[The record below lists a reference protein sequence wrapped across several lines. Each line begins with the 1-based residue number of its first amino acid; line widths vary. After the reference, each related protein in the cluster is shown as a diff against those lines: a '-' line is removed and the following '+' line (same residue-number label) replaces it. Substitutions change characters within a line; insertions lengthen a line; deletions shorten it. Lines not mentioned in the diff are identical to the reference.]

1 MQEVAAMPQSV
12 LEIAKDL
19 TLALVGAGRLS
30 AADIQDT
37 LQKTYATLAA
47 LKAQEETG
55 STAAIPP
62 AIDWRRSI
70 TRHTIHC
77 LECGRAFKQLSV
89 RHLRQHDLDGQSYR
103 AKYGI
108 PRTQPLL
115 ARETLAKQRQVATT
129 VKPWERSPTYVMSQ
143 KKKAAAAKATPTQPK
158 QQRKATAKKTA
169 RKKSLRG

>member
-1 MQEVAAMPQSV
+1 MPQSV

-37 LQKTYATLAA
+37 LQKTFATLTA

-55 STAAIPP
+55 ASTAVLSQVV
-62 AIDWRRSI
+62 DWRKSI
-70 TRHTIHC
+70 TRNTITC
-77 LECGRAFKQLSV
+77 LECGQAFKQLSV

-108 PRTQPLL
+108 PGTQPLA
-115 ARETLAKQRQVATT
+115 ARATT
-129 VKPWERSPTYVMSQ
+129 ARRRQIMLDTKPWERAPAYIKGQ
-143 KKKAAAAKATPTQPK
+143 AKKAAAAKK
-158 QQRKATAKKTA
+158 SG
-169 RKKSLRG
+169 RKKAMRKQ

>member
-1 MQEVAAMPQSV
+1 MPQSV
-12 LEIAKDL
+12 LELAKDL

-55 STAAIPP
+55 ASTTAVPEVA
-62 AIDWRRSI
+62 DWRKSI
-70 TRHTIHC
+70 SRHAITC
-77 LECGRAFKQLSV
+77 LECGQAFKQLSV

-108 PRTQPLL
+108 PHTQPLA
-115 ARETLAKQRQVATT
+115 ARATT
-129 VKPWERSPTYVMSQ
+129 ARRRQIMLDTKPWEMAPAYIKGQ
-143 KKKAAAAKATPTQPK
+143 AKKAAAAKQSGRK
-158 QQRKATAKKTA
+158 KATT
-169 RKKSLRG
+169 RR

>member
-1 MQEVAAMPQSV
+1 MPQSV

-37 LQKTYATLAA
+37 LQKTYATLAV

-55 STAAIPP
+55 SGTIRTQEP
-62 AIDWRRSI
+62 IDWRKSI
-70 TRHTIHC
+70 SRQAITC
-77 LECGRAFKQLSV
+77 LECGATFKQLSV

-108 PRTQPLL
+108 PQNQPLA
-115 ARETLAKQRQVATT
+115 ARATT
-129 VKPWERSPTYVMSQ
+129 ARRRQIMLDTKPWERAPAYIKGQ
-143 KKKAAAAKATPTQPK
+143 AKKAAAKKSGRKRAPGAK
-158 QQRKATAKKTA
+158 RKA
-169 RKKSLRG
+169 